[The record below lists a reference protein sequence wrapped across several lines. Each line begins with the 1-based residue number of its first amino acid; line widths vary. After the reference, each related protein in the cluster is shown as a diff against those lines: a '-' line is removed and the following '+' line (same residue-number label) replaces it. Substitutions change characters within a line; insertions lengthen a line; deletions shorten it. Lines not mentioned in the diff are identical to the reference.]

1 MLKKTLLL
9 GSTFMMV
16 AAAPA
21 SAQVEDEIIVTATKR
36 AQTLQEVP
44 VAVTVTT
51 ADVIEK
57 AQILDIKDLQSVV
70 PTFRV
75 SQLQNSANTS
85 LSIRGFGNGG
95 NNLGIEP
102 AVGVF
107 IDGVYRSRAAAQIG
121 DLPKLERVEVL
132 SGPQS
137 TLFGKNASA
146 GVVSVVTAK
155 PDFETNGYV
164 EAGVGNFNQ
173 VYGKG
178 YISGGVSE
186 NVAVSL
192 GIGFQNRD
200 GYFENLA
207 EANDFNDIERFNL
220 RGQVLWQPSDNAEFR
235 LILDRSTLDE
245 NCCGT
250 GVVRD
255 GPFAAGQPNV
265 GDIIRSL
272 GANQPSADD
281 QFSYETYANRNSQNE
296 ITDRGVSLE
305 SKFNF
310 GDIDITSITAYRKN
324 DSDYGSDSDYNS
336 LVFLENVFQ
345 NVDIKTFTQELRLDT
360 SFGEKVDLL
369 IGGYYFDESITQDSG
384 IEYGRDTRRYI
395 DLLARGADTLNG
407 VEDALGFDRGTF
419 FSDDTLINEMFEQD
433 NEAYSIF
440 GQVDFNVTDRLT
452 ATVGANYTKDKK
464 QVSGRSDNNDVF
476 GNLSLNGA
484 DGRRVLIAGGLA
496 SNFGAFSQ
504 SCIDPAT
511 GAPFAAP
518 LDFPSGVPA
527 VFGTQCFA
535 APGVLVPGQAAFG
548 GFQTAVT
555 DSVNAIPDSVLNDP
569 TTNPLGGLF
578 GLQFQPQFLAFPNAI
593 EDGRTND
600 DDLTYTAR
608 LAYEVNDNFN
618 VYGSYAT
625 GFKSSSWNLTRDARP
640 FLADAVAL
648 QASGLLPNNYV
659 FGIGSGAAEVP
670 VTNATPSADVNGAP
684 NANSRFTREF
694 GTRFAEPE
702 SAEVFEIGLKARFD
716 WGAFNIAAFDQTIE
730 NFQSTIF
737 NGTGFV
743 LANAGSQSTK
753 GVEFDSTF
761 DPIDSLRLTF
771 AGVLLD
777 PTYDEFSGASVA
789 VGSERDLADGIAD
802 GVGDL
807 SGETPSGISEVSLST
822 SATYTHDLGNGME
835 GFVRADYQ
843 YESDV
848 QIVDNIEGVNR
859 STNILNGSIGL
870 GFDNG
875 VSLQIWARNL
885 NNDQSYTS
893 AFPGVVQG
901 DTVNAYPSQPR
912 TYGASARYTF

>member
-9 GSTFMMV
+9 SSTFMMV

-21 SAQVEDEIIVTATKR
+21 MAQIEDEIIVTATKR

-51 ADVIEK
+51 SDVIEK

-95 NNLGIEP
+95 NNIGIEP

-107 IDGVYRSRAAAQIG
+107 IDGVYRSRAAASIG

-155 PDFETNGYV
+155 PEFETNGYV

-173 VYGKG
+173 IYSRAYLTGG
-178 YISGGVSE
+178 ISDTM
-186 NVAVSL
+186 AVSL
-192 GIGFQNRD
+192 GGGFQNRD
-200 GYFENLA
+200 GYFTNLA
-207 EANDFNDIERFNL
+207 EANDFNDLNRYNL
-220 RGQVLWQPSDNAEFR
+220 RGQILWQPTDNAEFR
-235 LILDRSTLDE
+235 LIADRSELNE

-250 GVVRD
+250 GVIID

-272 GANQPSADD
+272 GANQPSADN
-281 QFSYETYANRNSQNE
+281 QFSYETFANRNSQNE
-296 ITDRGVSLE
+296 ISDRGISLE
-305 SKFNF
+305 GKFNF
-310 GDIDITSITAYRKN
+310 GDIDITSITAYRAN

-345 NVDIKTFTQELRLDT
+345 EVDIRTFTQELRLDT
-360 SFGEKVDLL
+360 SFGDKLDVLL
-369 IGGYYFDESITQDSG
+369 GAYYFNEDIDQDAG
-384 IEYGRDTRRYI
+384 IDYGRDTRTYI
-395 DLLARGADTLNG
+395 DLLAGGPATLAG
-407 VEDALGFDRGTF
+407 IEAALGFENGTF
-419 FSDDTLINEMFEQD
+419 FSDETRVLESFTQED
-433 NEAYSIF
+433 EAYSLF
-440 GQVDFNVTDRLT
+440 GSADYQVTDRLT
-452 ATVGANYTKDKK
+452 ATLGLNYTKDKK
-464 QVSGRSDNNDVF
+464 QVGITSDNGDVF
-476 GNLSLNGA
+476 GNLSLGGA
-484 DGRRVLIAGGLA
+484 DGIRVVSGGIFV
-496 SNFGAFSQ
+496 NGQ
-504 SCIDPAT
+504 
-511 GAPFAAP
+511 API
-518 LDFPSGVPA
+518 
-527 VFGTQCFA
+527 
-535 APGVLVPGQAAFG
+535 PGVLPDGIPSFFQAFGLAPTPANIGLIASGGAGPEAQAAFG
-548 GFQTAVT
+548 AFNAGVTQFATAVV
-555 DSVNAIPDSVLNDP
+555 SNPA
-569 TTNPLGGLF
+569 TNPLAPLF
-578 GLQFQPQFLAFPNAI
+578 GLQFQPQQLVFPNSV

-600 DDLTYTAR
+600 DKLTYTAR

-625 GFKSSSWNLTRDARP
+625 GFKSSSWNLTRDTRP
-640 FLADAVAL
+640 FLRDAAAL
-648 QASGLLPNNYV
+648 QAAGLLPNNYN
-659 FGIGSGAAEVP
+659 P
-670 VTNATPSADVNGAP
+670 ATGRN
-684 NANSRFTREF
+684 F

-702 SAEVFEIGLKARFD
+702 EAEVFEIGLKARFD
-716 WGAFNIAAFDQTIE
+716 WGAFNVAAFDQTIK

-737 NGTGFV
+737 QGTGFV
-743 LANAGSQSTK
+743 LSNAGSQSTK

-761 DPIDSLRLTF
+761 TPLESLRLTF

-777 PTYDEFSGASVA
+777 PTYDSFLGAPV
-789 VGSERDLADGIAD
+789 VTGSDLDLSDGVADGS
-802 GVGDL
+802 GDL
-807 SGETPSGISEVSLST
+807 SGARPAGISEVSLST
-822 SATYTHDLGNGME
+822 SATYTHDLGKGME
-835 GFVRADYQ
+835 GFIRGDYQ

-848 QIVDNIEGVNR
+848 QIVDNIAGVNR

-870 GFDNG
+870 SLDNG
-875 VSLQIWARNL
+875 VSFQVWGRNL

-901 DTVNAYPSQPR
+901 ATVNGYPSQPR

>member
-21 SAQVEDEIIVTATKR
+21 FAQDNDDDVIIVTATKR

-44 VAVTVTT
+44 VAVTVTS

-95 NNLGIEP
+95 NNIGIEP

-107 IDGVYRSRAAAQIG
+107 IDGVYRSRAAASIG

-164 EAGVGNFNQ
+164 EAGIGRFNQ

-178 YISGGVSE
+178 YISGGISE
-186 NVAVSL
+186 NMAVSL
-192 GIGFQNRD
+192 GGGFQNRD
-200 GYFENLA
+200 GYFTNLA
-207 EANDFNDIERFNL
+207 EANDFNDLSRYNL
-220 RGQVLWQPSDNAEFR
+220 RGQILWQPTDNAEFR
-235 LILDRSTLDE
+235 LIMDRSKLNE

-250 GVVRD
+250 GVIID

-272 GANQPSADD
+272 GANQPSSSN

-296 ITDRGVSLE
+296 ITDRGISLE
-305 SKFNF
+305 GKFDF
-310 GDIDITSITAYRKN
+310 GNLELTSITAYRAN

-345 NVDIKTFTQELRLDT
+345 EVDIKTFTQELRLDT
-360 SFGEKVDLL
+360 SIGDKVDLL
-369 IGGYYFDESITQDSG
+369 LGGYYFNEDITQDAG
-384 IEYGRDTRRYI
+384 IDYGRDTRTYI
-395 DLLARGADTLNG
+395 DILAGGPATLAG
-407 VEDALGFDRGTF
+407 IEDVLGFERGTF
-419 FSDDTLINEMFEQD
+419 FSDETRVLETFTQD
-433 NEAYSIF
+433 DEAYSLF
-440 GQVDFNVTDRLT
+440 GSADFHVTDRLT
-452 ATVGANYTKDKK
+452 ATLGLNYTKDKK
-464 QVSGRSDNNDVF
+464 QVSSSGENTDVF

-484 DGRRVLIAGGLA
+484 DGRQVLVTGGLA
-496 SNFGAFSQ
+496 ANFPAVAASCGLGQLAFSAQ
-504 SCIDPAT
+504 NV
-511 GAPFAAP
+511 GQVLAAP
-518 LDFPSGVPA
+518 ACFIDAMGNTAPGSA
-527 VFGTQCFA
+527 VFA
-535 APGVLVPGQAAFG
+535 
-548 GFQTAVT
+548 GFQAQVEAGV
-555 DSVNAIPDSVLNDP
+555 DAIDLNDP
-569 TTNPLGGLF
+569 TQNPLGGLF
-578 GLQFQPQFLAFPNAI
+578 GLQFQPQLLPFPNSV

-600 DDLTYTAR
+600 DKLTYTAR

-625 GFKSSSWNLTRDARP
+625 GFKSSSWNFTRDSRP
-640 FLADAVAL
+640 NIADAAAL
-648 QASGLLPNNYV
+648 EAAGLLPNNYV
-659 FGIGSGAAEVP
+659 
-670 VTNATPSADVNGAP
+670 PSTG
-684 NANSRFTREF
+684 REF
-694 GTRFAEPE
+694 GTRFALPE
-702 SAEVFEIGLKARFD
+702 SAEVFELGLKARFD
-716 WGAFNIAAFDQTIE
+716 WGAFNIAAFDQTIK

-737 NGTGFV
+737 QGTGFV

-753 GVEFDSTF
+753 GIEFDSTF
-761 DPIDSLRLTF
+761 DPMDSLRLTF

-777 PTYDEFSGASVA
+777 PIYDSFTGASGPNGTV
-789 VGSERDLADGIAD
+789 I
-802 GVGDL
+802 DL
-807 SGETPSGISEVSLST
+807 SGQKPAGISEVSLST
-822 SATYTHDLGNGME
+822 SATYTQDLGNGME
-835 GFVRADYQ
+835 GFIRGDYQ

-848 QIVDNIEGVNR
+848 QIVDNIAGVNR

-870 GFDNG
+870 SLDNG
-875 VSLQIWARNL
+875 VSFQIWGRNL

-901 DTVNAYPSQPR
+901 ATINGYPSQPR

>member
-9 GSTFMMV
+9 SSTFMMV

-21 SAQVEDEIIVTATKR
+21 MAQIEDEIIVTATKR

-51 ADVIEK
+51 SDVIEK

-95 NNLGIEP
+95 NNIGIEP

-107 IDGVYRSRAAAQIG
+107 IDGVYRSRAAASIG

-173 VYGKG
+173 IYSRAYLTGG
-178 YISGGVSE
+178 ISDTM
-186 NVAVSL
+186 AVSL
-192 GIGFQNRD
+192 GGGFQNRD
-200 GYFENLA
+200 GYFTNLA
-207 EANDFNDIERFNL
+207 EANDFNDLNRYNL
-220 RGQVLWQPSDNAEFR
+220 RGQILWQPTDNAEFR
-235 LILDRSTLDE
+235 LIADRSELNE

-250 GVVRD
+250 GVIID

-272 GANQPSADD
+272 GANQPSADN
-281 QFSYETYANRNSQNE
+281 QFSYETFANRNSQNE
-296 ITDRGVSLE
+296 ISDRGISLE
-305 SKFNF
+305 GKFNF
-310 GDIDITSITAYRKN
+310 GDIDITSITAYRAN
-324 DSDYGSDSDYNS
+324 DSDYSSDSDYNS

-345 NVDIKTFTQELRLDT
+345 QVDIRTFTQELRLDT
-360 SFGEKVDLL
+360 SFGDKVDVLL
-369 IGGYYFDESITQDSG
+369 GAYYFNEDIDQDAG
-384 IEYGRDTRRYI
+384 IDYGRDTRTYI
-395 DLLARGADTLNG
+395 DLLAGGPATLAG
-407 VEDALGFDRGTF
+407 IEAALGFENGTF
-419 FSDDTLINEMFEQD
+419 FSDETRVLESFTQKD
-433 NEAYSIF
+433 EAYSLF
-440 GQVDFNVTDRLT
+440 GSADYQVTDRLT
-452 ATVGANYTKDKK
+452 ATLGLNYTKDKK
-464 QVSGRSDNNDVF
+464 QVGITSDNGDVF
-476 GNLSLNGA
+476 GNLSLGGA
-484 DGRRVLIAGGLA
+484 DGIRVVSGGIFV
-496 SNFGAFSQ
+496 NGQ
-504 SCIDPAT
+504 
-511 GAPFAAP
+511 API
-518 LDFPSGVPA
+518 
-527 VFGTQCFA
+527 
-535 APGVLVPGQAAFG
+535 PGVLPDGIPSFFQAFGLAPTPANIGLIASGGAGPEAQAAFG
-548 GFQTAVT
+548 AFNAGVTQFATAVV
-555 DSVNAIPDSVLNDP
+555 SNPA
-569 TTNPLGGLF
+569 TNPLAPLF
-578 GLQFQPQFLAFPNAI
+578 GLQFQPQQLVFPNSV

-600 DDLTYTAR
+600 DKLTYTAR

-625 GFKSSSWNLTRDARP
+625 GFKSSSWNLTRDTRP
-640 FLADAVAL
+640 FLRDAAAL
-648 QASGLLPNNYV
+648 QAAGLLPNNYN
-659 FGIGSGAAEVP
+659 P
-670 VTNATPSADVNGAP
+670 ATGRN
-684 NANSRFTREF
+684 F

-702 SAEVFEIGLKARFD
+702 EAEVFEIGLKARFD

-737 NGTGFV
+737 QGTGFV
-743 LANAGSQSTK
+743 LSNAGSQSTK
-753 GVEFDSTF
+753 GIEFDSTF
-761 DPIDSLRLTF
+761 DPFESLRVTF

-777 PTYDEFSGASVA
+777 PVYDDFQGAPGPNGTV
-789 VGSERDLADGIAD
+789 V
-802 GVGDL
+802 DL
-807 SGETPSGISEVSLST
+807 SGEKPAGISEVSLST
-822 SATYTHDLGNGME
+822 SATYTQDLGNGME
-835 GFVRADYQ
+835 GFIRGDYQ

-848 QIVDNIEGVNR
+848 QIVDNIAGVNR
-859 STNILNGSIGL
+859 STNILNGSVGVS
-870 GFDNG
+870 FDNG
-875 VSLQIWARNL
+875 VSLQVWGRNL

-901 DTVNAYPSQPR
+901 ATINGYPSQPR

>member
-9 GSTFMMV
+9 SSTFMMV

-21 SAQVEDEIIVTATKR
+21 MAQIEDEIIVTATKR

-51 ADVIEK
+51 SDVIEK

-95 NNLGIEP
+95 NNIGIEP

-107 IDGVYRSRAAAQIG
+107 IDGVYRSRAAASIG

-173 VYGKG
+173 IYSRAYLTGG
-178 YISGGVSE
+178 ISDTM
-186 NVAVSL
+186 AVSL
-192 GIGFQNRD
+192 GGGFQNRD
-200 GYFENLA
+200 GYFTNLA
-207 EANDFNDIERFNL
+207 EANDFNDLNRYNL
-220 RGQVLWQPSDNAEFR
+220 RGQILWQPTDNAEFR
-235 LILDRSTLDE
+235 LIADRSELNE

-250 GVVRD
+250 GVIID

-272 GANQPSADD
+272 GANQPSADN
-281 QFSYETYANRNSQNE
+281 QFSYETFANR
-296 ITDRGVSLE
+296 
-305 SKFNF
+305 
-310 GDIDITSITAYRKN
+310 
-324 DSDYGSDSDYNS
+324 NS

-345 NVDIKTFTQELRLDT
+345 EVDIRTFTQELRLDT
-360 SFGEKVDLL
+360 SFGDKVDVLL
-369 IGGYYFDESITQDSG
+369 GAYYFNEDIDQDAG
-384 IEYGRDTRRYI
+384 IDYGRDTRTYI
-395 DLLARGADTLNG
+395 DQAFGLAPTP
-407 VEDALGFDRGTF
+407 
-419 FSDDTLINEMFEQD
+419 
-433 NEAYSIF
+433 
-440 GQVDFNVTDRLT
+440 
-452 ATVGANYTKDKK
+452 ANI
-464 QVSGRSDNNDVF
+464 G
-476 GNLSLNGA
+476 
-484 DGRRVLIAGGLA
+484 LIASGGA
-496 SNFGAFSQ
+496 GPEA
-504 SCIDPAT
+504 
-511 GAPFAAP
+511 
-518 LDFPSGVPA
+518 
-527 VFGTQCFA
+527 
-535 APGVLVPGQAAFG
+535 QAAFG
-548 GFQTAVT
+548 AFNAGVTQFATAVV
-555 DSVNAIPDSVLNDP
+555 SNPA
-569 TTNPLGGLF
+569 TNPLAPLF
-578 GLQFQPQFLAFPNAI
+578 GLQFQPQQLVFPNSV

-600 DDLTYTAR
+600 DKLTYTAR

-625 GFKSSSWNLTRDARP
+625 GFKSSSWNLTRDTRP
-640 FLADAVAL
+640 FLRDAAAL
-648 QASGLLPNNYV
+648 QAAGLLPNNYN
-659 FGIGSGAAEVP
+659 P
-670 VTNATPSADVNGAP
+670 ATGRN
-684 NANSRFTREF
+684 F

-702 SAEVFEIGLKARFD
+702 EAEVFEIGLKARFD

-737 NGTGFV
+737 QGTGFV
-743 LANAGSQSTK
+743 LSNAGSQSTK
-753 GVEFDSTF
+753 GIEFDSTF
-761 DPIDSLRLTF
+761 DPFESLRVTF

-777 PTYDEFSGASVA
+777 PVYDDFQGAPGPNGTV
-789 VGSERDLADGIAD
+789 V
-802 GVGDL
+802 DL
-807 SGETPSGISEVSLST
+807 SGEKPAGISEVSLST
-822 SATYTHDLGNGME
+822 SATYTQDLGNGME
-835 GFVRADYQ
+835 GFIRGDYQ

-848 QIVDNIEGVNR
+848 QIVDNIAGVNR
-859 STNILNGSIGL
+859 STNILNGSVGVS
-870 GFDNG
+870 FDNG
-875 VSLQIWARNL
+875 VSLQVWGRNL

-901 DTVNAYPSQPR
+901 ATINGYPSQPR